1 LIPAVGV
8 TYSKRKLFKQ
18 VQITFNA
25 AGTYNLV
32 IKDGNG
38 CAAVDYIVYRSD
50 LKLHT
55 KNLIVQE
62 ILMQELLTTTGGNP
76 LPSPSYTYTVA
87 INGATAVAA
96 TSPYTAAVAGEYVF
110 TVTDATQPKNVRPR
124 T

>member
-1 LIPAVGV
+1 MV
-8 TYSKRKLFKQ
+8 
-18 VQITFNA
+18 A
-25 AGTYNLV
+25 A
-32 IKDGNG
+32 D
-38 CAAVDYIVYRSD
+38 VDYIIYRSD

-96 TSPYTAAVAGEYVF
+96 TSSQLQLQENMCLQLQMLHSPTTYVHALDPPPANHASAATAVL
-110 TVTDATQPKNVRPR
+110 
-124 T
+124 